1 MNGQD
6 SRPSVRTSAGN
17 ESAREQAVKG
27 AEKPSA
33 AGRQTGAPACM
44 ECGKPLE
51 RDEIAIYRKL
61 VNRGAT
67 RFSCIPCL
75 ARHFRVSE
83 ELIRQKIVE
92 CRQRGCTLF
101 L

>member
-1 MNGQD
+1 MNGDNIRLRDTTDPQEKKRETDGSSVQNTD
-6 SRPSVRTSAGN
+6 SPV
-17 ESAREQAVKG
+17 
-27 AEKPSA
+27 
-33 AGRQTGAPACM
+33 CM
-44 ECGKPLE
+44 ECGKPLA

-67 RFSCIPCL
+67 RFSCISCL